1 MRGSRSSIGS
11 SIELIRSRKMTMNAQ
26 VAIKMK
32 TGPSIMLASGNWFDL
47 LDPWNSVFSIAD
59 IAHALSNICRYSG
72 QCSSFYSVA
81 EHSLHVSNVVEEFQ
95 LEALLHDATEAFL
108 GDITRPLKQLLPQYK
123 EIEASVE
130 DAIFARFGLDTSSKA
145 VVKAADLRV
154 LAAEQSQVMPV
165 GTDYWTASSGVEKAD
180 IRVEFLSPADARD
193 RFMTKFTELT
203 YG

>member
-1 MRGSRSSIGS
+1 
-11 SIELIRSRKMTMNAQ
+11 MTMNAQ

-59 IAHALSNICRYSG
+59 IAHALANICRYSG

-130 DAIFARFGLDTSSKA
+130 DAIFARFGLDKNSRA

-154 LAAEQSQVMPV
+154 LAAEQSQVMPA
-165 GTDYWTASSGVEKAD
+165 GTDYWTAISGVEKAN
-180 IRVEFLSPADARD
+180 IRVDFLSPAVARD
-193 RFMTKFTELT
+193 RFLAKYAELT
-203 YG
+203 RQ